1 MPAPLAT
8 PELAVLTP
16 PTMRI
21 GIHVKTPTRHANVID
36 SLLAEARESHR
47 LGLDFWMPQT
57 NDVDAMTT
65 LTIVGRELPGLHV
78 GTSCVP
84 IWPRHPMVVAMQ
96 ALTAQAATNNH
107 LTLGVGLSHQVMI
120 EGDYGIPFE
129 RPVRYMREYLEILT
143 PLLHHGEV
151 DYQGELLSTHTTY
164 PVRVAGA
171 EPPTVLVAALGRQ
184 MLNVAGRLAEGTLLW
199 MVGPRTIA
207 SHIVPHLTAAAD
219 AAGRGRPHVVVSLPV
234 CVTSDPDGAREA
246 VAATYASYGELPS
259 YRAVLDM
266 EGAPGPADVAVVG
279 EEESVESQLRELEEA
294 GATALSLR
302 PFGSPDEFQNTMTL
316 LSDLAR
322 PRA

>member
-1 MPAPLAT
+1 
-8 PELAVLTP
+8 
-16 PTMRI
+16 MRI
-21 GIHVKTPTRHANVID
+21 GIHVKTPTGDANVID
-36 SLLAEARESHR
+36 SLVAEAREARR

-57 NDVDAMTT
+57 NDVDAQTT
-65 LTIVGRELPGLHV
+65 LTIVGRELPGLRV

-84 IWPRHPMVVAMQ
+84 VWPRHPLALAMQ
-96 ALTAQAATNNH
+96 ALTAQAATGNR

-120 EGDYGIPFE
+120 ERPYGIPFA
-129 RPVRYMREYLEILT
+129 RPVRYMREYLEILV

-151 DYQGELLSTHTTY
+151 DYEGELLTAQTDG

-199 MVGPRTIA
+199 MVGPRTLA

-219 AAGRGRPHVVVSLPV
+219 AAGRGRPQVVVSLPV

-246 VAATYASYGELPS
+246 VAGTYASYGELPS

-279 EEESVESQLRELEEA
+279 DEASVESQLRGLEEA

-302 PFGSPDEFQNTMTL
+302 PFGSPDEHRTTLAL
-316 LSDLAR
+316 LSGLA
-322 PRA
+322 